1 MSNMQHDRTAGQG
14 APGGDWWSRRPRRS
28 VNDRKVAGVA
38 GGLGRRFGVDPVLL
52 RVGFV
57 ILALFGPGV
66 FLYLLSWLLLPAD
79 GDEVSAAEAVIGKG
93 QSATA
98 PVLTVGLAI
107 AAAISF
113 SWIPFWG
120 GLPIFPLVVA
130 GVIAVI
136 VLRNKAKG
144 GGCSR
149 SASRGGWNQQGPNS
163 APGAAGTPLQWA
175 DRLGQQADSW
185 GAKAESWGAQ
195 AEQWVAR
202 QPWSGTPGAAKRPGS
217 TEQNGPSSPFEQ
229 PAFWDNARQ
238 PADGSGPRVSLT
250 KDSPEAGQSTPTTAP
265 NEPTPP
271 AWDPLGVA
279 PFAWDLPEPSPL
291 PPPPAARQNNVVGR
305 VTIGAVLLIG
315 GLATVGTLFGWWQL
329 SWAGV
334 AATALL
340 VVAVGLLVGSLSGGR
355 GKSLIGPGI
364 FLSLVTLALTVTGIS
379 GTQGYGQRTWT
390 PTAATLSSGYV
401 LNGGQGELDL
411 RDLTVP
417 AGQTVVTDLE
427 VRAGQA
433 SVIVPDDMNLDVT
446 CSTNA
451 GQVDCLGNVEDG
463 LRSETSATR
472 NGSSDQGR
480 VKLTVHVGAG
490 QAEVRNG

>member
-1 MSNMQHDRTAGQG
+1 MSDTQHDRTAGQG
-14 APGGDWWSRRPRRS
+14 APSGDWWSRRPRRS

-38 GGLGRRFGVDPVLL
+38 GGLGRRFGVDPILL

-57 ILALFGPGV
+57 ILALFGPGI

-79 GDEVSAAEAVIGKG
+79 GDEVSAAEALIGKG
-93 QSATA
+93 QSTTS

-107 AAAISF
+107 GAAISF
-113 SWIPFWG
+113 GWMPFWG
-120 GLPIFPLVVA
+120 GLPIFPLVIA
-130 GVIAVI
+130 GIITVL
-136 VLRNKAKG
+136 VLRNKAKS
-144 GGCSR
+144 GGCASR
-149 SASRGGWNQQGPNS
+149 SARNRWQDQGAN
-163 APGAAGTPLQWA
+163 TPPWA

-202 QPWSGTPGAAKRPGS
+202 QPWSGDPGGTKRPGS
-217 TEQNGPSSPFEQ
+217 KNAPSSPFEQ
-229 PAFWDNARQ
+229 PAFWDDEAQSPDRSNH
-238 PADGSGPRVSLT
+238 RVNLT
-250 KDSPEAGQSTPTTAP
+250 KDVPAAEKSSSPS
-265 NEPTPP
+265 EPTPP

-279 PFAWDLPEPSPL
+279 PFAWDLPEPTPL
-291 PPPPAARQNNVVGR
+291 PPPAPAPRDRGVVGR
-305 VTIGAVLLIG
+305 VTMGAVLLIG
-315 GLATVGTLFGWWQL
+315 GLATAGTLLGWWQL

-334 AATALL
+334 AATGLL

-379 GTQGYGQRTWT
+379 GTDGYGQQTWT
-390 PTAATLSSGYV
+390 PTAASLSSQYV

-411 RDLTVP
+411 RNLTVP
-417 AGQTVVTDLE
+417 AGKTMTTELE

-433 SVIVPDDMNLDVT
+433 SVIVPKEMNLDVT

-451 GQVDCLGNVEDG
+451 GQVDCLGIVEEG
-463 LRSETSATR
+463 LRSETSNTQD
-472 NGSSDQGR
+472 GSSDQGR
-480 VKLTVHVGAG
+480 VKLTVHTGAG

>member
-1 MSNMQHDRTAGQG
+1 MSDTQQDRTAGQG

-28 VNDRKVAGVA
+28 VNDRKIAGVA
-38 GGLGRRFGVDPVLL
+38 GGLGRRFGVDPILL

-79 GDEVSAAEAVIGKG
+79 NDEVSAAEALIGKG
-93 QSATA
+93 QSSTS

-107 AAAISF
+107 GAAITF
-113 SWIPFWG
+113 GWMPFWG
-120 GLPIFPLVVA
+120 GLPFFPLVIA
-130 GVIAVI
+130 GVITI
-136 VLRNKAKG
+136 LVLRNRARS
-144 GGCSR
+144 GGCANR
-149 SASRGGWNQQGPNS
+149 SANTGH
-163 APGAAGTPLQWA
+163 GAVGNTPPWA
-175 DRLGQQADSW
+175 DRLSEQAESWSAKAETWGSKAETW
-185 GAKAESWGAQ
+185 GAK

-202 QPWSGTPGAAKRPGS
+202 QPWSGTPGDSHQSGS
-217 TEQNGPSSPFEQ
+217 KKNGPSSPFEQ
-229 PAFWDNARQ
+229 PAFWDDRKSDDQ
-238 PADGSGPRVSLT
+238 KSADGPRVNLV
-250 KDSPEAGQSTPTTAP
+250 KDAP
-265 NEPTPP
+265 AEQGPPSEPVPP

-279 PFAWDLPEPSPL
+279 PFAWDLPEPAPL
-291 PPPPAARQNNVVGR
+291 PPPPPAPRDRGVVGR
-305 VTIGAVLLIG
+305 VTMGAVLLIG
-315 GLATVGTLFGWWQL
+315 GLATVGTVLGWWQL

-340 VVAVGLLVGSLSGGR
+340 VVAVGLLIGSLSGGR

-379 GTQGYGQRTWT
+379 GTDGYGQQTWT
-390 PTAATLSSGYV
+390 PTAATLSSEYV

-411 RDLTVP
+411 RNLTVP
-417 AGQTVVTDLE
+417 AGQTLTTELE

-451 GQVDCLGNVEDG
+451 GQVDCLGIVEEG
-463 LRSETSATR
+463 LRSETTTSQD
-472 NGSSDQGR
+472 GSSDQGR
-480 VKLTVHVGAG
+480 VKLTVHTGEG

>member
-1 MSNMQHDRTAGQG
+1 MSNAQHDRTAGQG
-14 APGGDWWSRRPRRS
+14 APSGDWWTRRPRRS
-28 VNDRKVAGVA
+28 VNDRKIAGVA

-57 ILALFGPGV
+57 ILALFGLGV

-79 GDEVSAAEAVIGKG
+79 GDEVSAAEALIGKG
-93 QSATA
+93 ESSTS

-107 AAAISF
+107 GAAISF
-113 SWIPFWG
+113 GWMPFWG
-120 GLPIFPLVVA
+120 GLPIFPLVIA
-130 GVIAVI
+130 GVITVI

-144 GGCSR
+144 GGCAGR
-149 SASRGGWNQQGPNS
+149 SAKSNS
-163 APGAAGTPLQWA
+163 ADQGVDTPPWA

-202 QPWSGTPGAAKRPGS
+202 QPWSSGLDGTKRPGS
-217 TEQNGPSSPFEQ
+217 KSKDQSSPFEQ
-229 PAFWDNARQ
+229 PAFWDDAASSNQ
-238 PADGSGPRVSLT
+238 HSGPRANPRVNLT
-250 KDSPEAGQSTPTTAP
+250 KDAPAEGQSSSPS
-265 NEPTPP
+265 EPTPP

-291 PPPPAARQNNVVGR
+291 PPPAPAPRDRGVVGR
-305 VTIGAVLLIG
+305 VTMGAVLLIG
-315 GLATVGTLFGWWQL
+315 GLATAGTLLGWWQL

-334 AATALL
+334 AATGLL
-340 VVAVGLLVGSLSGGR
+340 VLAVGLLVGSLSGGR

-364 FLSLVTLALTVTGIS
+364 FLSLVTLALTITGIR
-379 GTQGYGQRTWT
+379 GTEGYGQQTWT
-390 PTAATLSSGYV
+390 PTVATLSSQYE

-411 RDLTVP
+411 RKLTVP
-417 AGQTVVTDLE
+417 AGQTVTTELE

-433 SVIVPDDMNLDVT
+433 SVIVPEEMNLDVT

-451 GQVDCLGNVEDG
+451 GQVDCLGIVDEG
-463 LRSETSATR
+463 LRSEISNTQD
-472 NGSSDQGR
+472 GSSDQGR
-480 VKLTVHVGAG
+480 VKLTVHTGAG